1 MSDYIKEYVEWSEET
16 MSKTF
21 HYDANDSN
29 ENELRSIVEEVVK
42 NLDVL
47 DLYKKK
53 KFYGKKV
60 DIPQRYFNLSLQEFK
75 KDEDGAEK
83 MLHAAIGLATE
94 SGELMKAVYDAKWGG
109 KELDAVNIVEE
120 LGDKMWYLSI
130 FLRDLNVGM
139 EEVLRINKN
148 KLEARYKKKEFT
160 SENAINRDL
169 DNERKILEDGK

>member
-1 MSDYIKEYVEWSEET
+1 MSDYVKEYVQWSEKT
-16 MSKTF
+16 LSKTF
-21 HYDANDSN
+21 HYDN
-29 ENELRSIVEEVVK
+29 EDENESELRSIVEEVVK
-42 NLDVL
+42 NLDTL

-60 DIPQRYFNLSLQEFK
+60 DIPQRHFNLSLQEFK

-94 SGELMKAVYDAKWGG
+94 AGELMKAVYDAKWGG
-109 KELDAVNIVEE
+109 KELDAVNVVEE
-120 LGDKMWYLSI
+120 LGDKMWYFSI
-130 FLRDLNVGM
+130 FLRELNADM

-169 DNERKILEDGK
+169 GNERQILEDGK